1 MLPIH
6 TNIKEAYA
14 SGQDQEQNFIQNLAL
29 FLCTFLKEHALLVE
43 KNGSNEDLLKVIF
56 KLNCILFYSLWVFI
70 LGTALFGY
78 DI

>member
-43 KNGSNEDLLKVIF
+43 KNGSNEDLLKVIVN
-56 KLNCILFYSLWVFI
+56 LINFYNHFI
-70 LGTALFGY
+70 Y
-78 DI
+78 SHMII

>member
-43 KNGSNEDLLKVIF
+43 KNGSNEDLLKVISH
-56 KLNCILFYSLWVFI
+56 LLIIIIEYHLF
-70 LGTALFGY
+70 TN
-78 DI
+78 